1 MFGGVRDLTGKHWEM
16 PEMVVNEN
24 NPNVIPLGGEEVT
37 PVGSYPS
44 SDSPRS
50 VTDFVDVPDPMMTSD
65 GEYESIVPIVK
76 ELPRETEGETSSFG
90 EGETSSFGEGGVRER
105 EKDESFVRKDDT
117 VIYDD
122 EPDSL
127 FNSLRPTQL

>member
-1 MFGGVRDLTGKHWEM
+1 MA
-16 PEMVVNEN
+16 VNEN

-44 SDSPRS
+44 SGDDSPRS

-76 ELPRETEGETSSFG
+76 ELPKETEGESSSSSF
-90 EGETSSFGEGGVRER
+90 SEGGVRER

-127 FNSLRPTQL
+127 FNSLRPA